1 MGTTETGPSAARR
14 LAMFASGPAPAAMP
28 EAVRARIARSV
39 ADTIACAAAG
49 AVRAGRLG
57 LEGVPRDTSAGDAGR
72 TATLIGGGT
81 ATPRTVALH
90 NGTWTRFLDFNDT
103 FAPRRPN
110 TNGHFSDGTLGIL
123 AVAEAIGSSG
133 RDLIDALIV
142 SYEVQGWLAQ
152 RFRWREAGYHAASVT
167 PFGVALAVGRLLGCD
182 EDQLTSAAGTVAS
195 TAMVSDTWLRPGG
208 GVIGTIKALTAGLT
222 SQSGILIAEL
232 ASGGLTAPEDAIEE
246 VWRRSTVAPPPH
258 PGSDPGEELLS
269 LRTSVKRY
277 PSQIYTQSIAQAG
290 ALAHTAG
297 ARLDTA
303 VRIEVRSHDRACAEV
318 QGSPQAFRPAS
329 RGDADH
335 STPFVLARMLQSGSF
350 TLRSY
355 DGEPWRDPTLLEAM
369 QRMELI
375 VDPDAQ
381 RAFLE
386 DGMHPATVRVT
397 DQSGQVHEGHVP
409 QFSGHPDQPLDD
421 DELAEKLTELVDD
434 ADVWGA
440 GAGER
445 LLVHC
450 LGLDGMPAVR
460 ELAEFLGAP
469 LGAR

>member
-1 MGTTETGPSAARR
+1 MVASTSGPSAARR
-14 LAMFASGPAPAAMP
+14 LAMFAAGPAPAAMP
-28 EAVRARIARSV
+28 AEVRGRIARSV
-39 ADTIACAAAG
+39 ADTVACATAG

-57 LEGVPRDTSAGDAGR
+57 LEGVGRDMPANGAR
-72 TATLIGGGT
+72 TATLIGGGIT
-81 ATPRTVALH
+81 TPRTVALH
-90 NGTWTRFLDFNDT
+90 NGSWTRFLDFNDT

-110 TNGHFSDGTLGIL
+110 TNGHFSDGTLGVL
-123 AVAEAIGSSG
+123 AVAEAIGASG

-152 RFRWREAGYHAASVT
+152 RFRWREAGYHAASVA

-195 TAMVSDTWLRPGG
+195 TAMVSDTWLRPAG

-222 SQSGILIAEL
+222 SQTGILIAEL

-246 VWRRSTVAPPPH
+246 VWGRSDVAPPPH
-258 PGSDPGEELLS
+258 PGGDPGEDLLS

-277 PSQIYTQSIAQAG
+277 PSQIYTQSVAQAG
-290 ALAHTAG
+290 ALAHAAG

-335 STPFVLARMLQSGSF
+335 STPFVLARMLEQGVF

-355 DGEPWRDPTLLEAM
+355 DGEPWRDPALLEAM
-369 QRMELI
+369 QRMNLI
-375 VDPDAQ
+375 VDPEAQ

-386 DGMHPATVRVT
+386 DGLHPATVRVT
-397 DQSGQVHEGHVP
+397 DQNGQVYEGHVD
-409 QFSGHPDQPLDD
+409 QFSGHPDRPLSDV
-421 DELAEKLTELVDD
+421 ELAEKLTELVDD

-440 GAGER
+440 GAGQR
-445 LLVHC
+445 LLACC
-450 LGLDGMPAVR
+450 LDLDERPDVR
-460 ELAEFLGAP
+460 ELVELLAVP
-469 LGAR
+469 LDLSR